1 MELIA
6 LAHVRAA
13 LILSGLQEALSADAA
28 ERAKGCGAHPFL
40 KHKTHYAAAVFM
52 ANFSL
57 GRTWTRADLPSR
69 KPAII
74 KTSTAPSQQMNV
86 DVDAAQNAPP
96 LSDEDDDEIHE
107 QGDGPEVKTAPGGGQ
122 YGELFTGGPSSWKDA
137 SSGAGHSHKK
147 K

>member
-1 MELIA
+1 
-6 LAHVRAA
+6 
-13 LILSGLQEALSADAA
+13 
-28 ERAKGCGAHPFL
+28 
-40 KHKTHYAAAVFM
+40 M
-52 ANFSL
+52 ANFSF

-86 DVDAAQNAPP
+86 DIDAAQNAPP
-96 LSDEDDDEIHE
+96 LTDEDDDEIHE

-137 SSGAGHSHKK
+137 SSGAGHAHKK